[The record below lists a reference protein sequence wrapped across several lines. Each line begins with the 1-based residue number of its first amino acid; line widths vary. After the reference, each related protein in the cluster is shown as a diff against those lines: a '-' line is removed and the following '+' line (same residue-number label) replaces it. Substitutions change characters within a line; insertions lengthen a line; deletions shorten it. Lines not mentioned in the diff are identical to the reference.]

1 MNLKLRLCII
11 ILIICTSLQAQSV
24 FEDVENTVQ
33 DLVFISEG
41 FITPG
46 AEASSFQSSAAWV
59 DNAHSLG
66 LFETKISLHFN
77 TLFTPSSKRSFEVS
91 NSDFNN
97 FIIRN
102 GSSSAIIP
110 SALGGETSTFFDFT
124 IGDEPNELQAFEG
137 VQQSVLF
144 HPFLQAS
151 VGLWKK
157 TEVTLRYSPRIPI
170 EDAAYN
176 IYGIGLKHN
185 LNQYSSKEENPES
198 LQYAIAASYARF
210 DLSIKLDAFTIDNP
224 DDTETTT
231 LLEVD
236 GMEIA
241 SNSMLFQLITSK
253 KLKQFE
259 FMGNLGITVS
269 DYDFSLNGQESQ
281 FLSILNQLV
290 EKIDTQKTAIRGEI
304 GVSYHFSKW
313 SLSHILTVGR
323 FTNSNLAV
331 MYRL

>member
-1 MNLKLRLCII
+1 M
-11 ILIICTSLQAQSV
+11 
-24 FEDVENTVQ
+24 
-33 DLVFISEG
+33 
-41 FITPG
+41 
-46 AEASSFQSSAAWV
+46 
-59 DNAHSLG
+59 
-66 LFETKISLHFN
+66 
-77 TLFTPSSKRSFEVS
+77 
-91 NSDFNN
+91 
-97 FIIRN
+97 
-102 GSSSAIIP
+102 
-110 SALGGETSTFFDFT
+110 
-124 IGDEPNELQAFEG
+124 
-137 VQQSVLF
+137 
-144 HPFLQAS
+144 
-151 VGLWKK
+151 WKK

-176 IYGIGLKHN
+176 IYGIGVKHN
-185 LNQYSSKEENPES
+185 LNQYSSKEEDPES

-210 DLSIKLDAFTIDNP
+210 DLRIKLDAFTIDNP
-224 DDTETTT
+224 DDTETTP

-236 GMEIA
+236 GMDIA

-269 DYDFSLNGQESQ
+269 NYDFSLNGQESQ

-331 MYRL
+331 MHRL